1 MEVCENMRLYDL
13 TEQYRDLLEL
23 AQEGGEGVDYTA
35 MLEGLEGAIEDK
47 LDGYCKIIRT
57 LEAEAQAIKEEA
69 QRLSQRRTLIEN
81 NVTRIKESLKIGMI
95 RLGMNKHKSPLF
107 TVSITK
113 PRDRVEVTN
122 IHAVPTEFIKLA
134 DPTVDKKA
142 VMDAIKGGAKIAGVS
157 IVQGETG
164 VTIR

>member
-1 MEVCENMRLYDL
+1 MRLYDL
-13 TEQYRDLLEL
+13 TEQYKDLLEL
-23 AQEGGEGVDYTA
+23 AQDGGEGVDYTA
-35 MLEGLEGAIEDK
+35 MLEGLEGAIGDK

-57 LEAEAQAIKEEA
+57 LEAEAQALKEEA
-69 QRLSQRRTLIEN
+69 QRLSQRKASLEN
-81 NVTRIKESLKIGMI
+81 NVTRIKEALKGGMM
-95 RLGMNKHKSPLF
+95 RLGMDKHKSPLF

-122 IHAVPTEFIKLA
+122 IAAVPSEFIKQA
-134 DPTVDKKA
+134 EPTVDKKA
-142 VMDAIKGGAKIAGVS
+142 VMDAIKGGGQVPGVN